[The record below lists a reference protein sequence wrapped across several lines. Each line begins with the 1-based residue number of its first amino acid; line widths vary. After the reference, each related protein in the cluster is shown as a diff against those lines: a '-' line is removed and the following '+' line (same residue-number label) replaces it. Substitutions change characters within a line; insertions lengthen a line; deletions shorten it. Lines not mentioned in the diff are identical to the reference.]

1 MKSTNIINIFSN
13 KENLNML
20 WEVLLDELKIKS
32 SPNNKAV
39 INGIQAV
46 FHSNISPFITKI
58 NPSSGLMEINK
69 LFLKQVLIAVNRL
82 FPNLNQEQNVK
93 RIQIGNEEVMEPY
106 KVEDIHNARQNN
118 FEKQLQQQR
127 EDFDKFSTLKKPK
140 ELDFAEKIEEPRITE
155 MQSLIAET
163 IAKRNF
169 EVEQFHTNLESAESW
184 LQSTKTSVKNDK
196 QVPTNTN
203 TMNTDNINRKLK
215 HISID
220 TNNNNYENSNVVK
233 KVSWEDSNSSNNISL
248 IIDDY
253 QNTDNNINNSNNN
266 NSNNINNSNSN
277 NSNSN
282 NSNSNNIF
290 NKLKK
295 INVAEEPIPRNKD
308 IIKLSQQIEILNTK
322 FDTLID
328 KMTAIIENQ
337 QQTQNKQTNY
347 SS

>member
-1 MKSTNIINIFSN
+1 MKSSNIINIFSN

-106 KVEDIHNARQNN
+106 KVEDIHSARQNN

-140 ELDFAEKIEEPRITE
+140 ELDFTEKIEEPRITE

-169 EVEQFHTNLESAESW
+169 EVEHIHTNLESAETW
-184 LQSTKTSVKNDK
+184 LQSTKTSVKNEK
-196 QVPTNTN
+196 QSTTN

-215 HISID
+215 HINID

-253 QNTDNNINNSNNN
+253 PNTD
-266 NSNNINNSNSN
+266 NNINNSNSN

-295 INVAEEPIPRNKD
+295 INVDEEPIPRNKD

-322 FDTLID
+322 FDTLLD

-337 QQTQNKQTNY
+337 QQNQNK
-347 SS
+347 

>member
-1 MKSTNIINIFSN
+1 MKSSNIINIFSN

-106 KVEDIHNARQNN
+106 KVDDIHNARQNN

-140 ELDFAEKIEEPRITE
+140 ELDFTEKIEEPRITE

-169 EVEQFHTNLESAESW
+169 EVEHIHTNLESAETW

-196 QVPTNTN
+196 QVLTNTMNTN

-215 HISID
+215 HINID

-253 QNTDNNINNSNNN
+253 QNTDNTI
-266 NSNNINNSNSN
+266 N

-337 QQTQNKQTNY
+337 QQTQNK
-347 SS
+347 

>member
-1 MKSTNIINIFSN
+1 MKSSNIINIFSN

-20 WEVLLDELKIKS
+20 WEVFLDELKIKS

-106 KVEDIHNARQNN
+106 KVEDIHSARQNN

-140 ELDFAEKIEEPRITE
+140 ELDFTEKIEEPRITE

-169 EVEQFHTNLESAESW
+169 EVEHIHTNLETAETW
-184 LQSTKTSVKNDK
+184 LQSTKTSVKNEK
-196 QVPTNTN
+196 QAPTNTNTN

-215 HISID
+215 HINID

-233 KVSWEDSNSSNNISL
+233 KVSWEDSNSNNSNNSNNISL

-253 QNTDNNINNSNNN
+253 PNTDNNI
-266 NSNNINNSNSN
+266 N

-295 INVAEEPIPRNKD
+295 INVDEEPIPRNKD

-337 QQTQNKQTNY
+337 QQNQNK
-347 SS
+347 

>member
-106 KVEDIHNARQNN
+106 KVEDIHSARQNN

-169 EVEQFHTNLESAESW
+169 EVEHIHTNLESAETW

-196 QVPTNTN
+196 QAPTN

-215 HISID
+215 HINID
-220 TNNNNYENSNVVK
+220 TNNNYENSNVVK
-233 KVSWEDSNSSNNISL
+233 KVSWEDNNSNSSNNISL

-253 QNTDNNINNSNNN
+253 PNTDNNINNSNNN
-266 NSNNINNSNSN
+266 NSNNI
-277 NSNSN
+277 N

-295 INVAEEPIPRNKD
+295 INVAEEPIPRNND

>member
-1 MKSTNIINIFSN
+1 MKSSNIINIFSN

-106 KVEDIHNARQNN
+106 KVEDIHSARQNN

-140 ELDFAEKIEEPRITE
+140 ELDFTEKIEEPRITE

-169 EVEQFHTNLESAESW
+169 EVEHIHTNLETAETW
-184 LQSTKTSVKNDK
+184 LQSTKTSVKNEK
-196 QVPTNTN
+196 QAPTNTNTN

-215 HISID
+215 HINID

-233 KVSWEDSNSSNNISL
+233 KVSWEDSNSNNSNNSNNISL

-253 QNTDNNINNSNNN
+253 PNTDNNI
-266 NSNNINNSNSN
+266 N

-295 INVAEEPIPRNKD
+295 INVDEEPIPRNKD

-337 QQTQNKQTNY
+337 QQNQNK
-347 SS
+347 

>member
-1 MKSTNIINIFSN
+1 MKSNNIINIFSN

-32 SPNNKAV
+32 SPSNKAV

-82 FPNLNQEQNVK
+82 FPNLNQEQIVK

-106 KVEDIHNARQNN
+106 KVEDIHSARQNN

-127 EDFDKFSTLKKPK
+127 EDFDKFSTFKKPK
-140 ELDFAEKIEEPRITE
+140 ELDFTEKIEEPRITE

-169 EVEQFHTNLESAESW
+169 EVEHIHTNLESAESW
-184 LQSTKTSVKNDK
+184 LQSTKTSVKNEK
-196 QVPTNTN
+196 QATTN

-215 HISID
+215 HINID
-220 TNNNNYENSNVVK
+220 TNNNNYENSNVVEKNLK
-233 KVSWEDSNSSNNISL
+233 KVSWEDDNSSNNISL

-253 QNTDNNINNSNNN
+253 QNTDNNINNINNN
-266 NSNNINNSNSN
+266 NNN
-277 NSNSN
+277 
-282 NSNSNNIF
+282 NNIF

-295 INVAEEPIPRNKD
+295 INVSDEPIHRNKD

-328 KMTAIIENQ
+328 KMTTIIENQ
-337 QQTQNKQTNY
+337 QNQNKQTN
-347 SS
+347 